1 MVARGGRHAWMA
13 DGGDEQP
20 RITRARQQRNDALA
34 LIVEIFVH
42 EVSGGR
48 RAPGEMAAR
57 EDAGGPVFEPAI
69 LVVEMYA
76 DGQHPMRGILG
87 PARAPPPRHVRP
99 RIDVPLLSAVGAR
112 LAPRGWPS
120 RVGAD

>member
-48 RAPGEMAAR
+48 RAPGEMAGR
-57 EDAGGPVFEPAI
+57 NDAGGPVFEPAI
-69 LVVEMYA
+69 LEIEMYA
-76 DGQHPMRGILG
+76 DRKHRMRDILG
-87 PARAPPPRHVRP
+87 PAPPLRQRPVRP
-99 RIDVPLLSAVGAR
+99 RIHVPALSAVGAR
-112 LAPRGWPS
+112 TS
-120 RVGAD
+120 RP